1 MVLVETD
8 NSNVNSSSNE
18 VDEVLLNQGD
28 GILDAGLLTKAK
40 NSVCYI
46 YYSKEETE
54 KLVKRCFINFGIY
67 SL

>member
-1 MVLVETD
+1 MVLVEAD
-8 NSNVNSSSNE
+8 NNVINPSSHE
-18 VDEVLLNQGD
+18 VDEVLLNHGD

-54 KLVKRCFINFGIY
+54 KLV
-67 SL
+67 

>member
-1 MVLVETD
+1 MVLVEAD
-8 NSNVNSSSNE
+8 NNVINPSSHE

-54 KLVKRCFINFGIY
+54 KLV
-67 SL
+67 